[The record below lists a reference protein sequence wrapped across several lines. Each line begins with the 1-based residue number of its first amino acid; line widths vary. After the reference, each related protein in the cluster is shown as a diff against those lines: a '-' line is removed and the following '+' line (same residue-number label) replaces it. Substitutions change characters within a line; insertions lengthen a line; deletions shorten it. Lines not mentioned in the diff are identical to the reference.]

1 MQETGSPRHMQT
13 LGLRKHLSKLA
24 MDDLLQSERSQVASI
39 LSRPTSPGKIEIAS
53 TLQPS
58 SPSNDSEDHLS
69 EEPNEAA
76 VEPATL
82 SSTTSGEGSTL
93 PRTVQPSDGG
103 GSFTLPGTM
112 QLEAPADLQTQSVGD
127 VDWDKFFA
135 STSVGRQ
142 QENMDTG
149 TGDTTEIIFQSG
161 FDHAFVEFYANK
173 NVEMQAWADFSSSL
187 GFE

>member
-1 MQETGSPRHMQT
+1 MAAPDIQ
-13 LGLRKHLSKLA
+13 
-24 MDDLLQSERSQVASI
+24 
-39 LSRPTSPGKIEIAS
+39 IAS

-69 EEPNEAA
+69 EEPNGKCGSFSIMPSQYPALLSPFPPRNSSPESLVEPNISIEEAA

-93 PRTVQPSDGG
+93 PRTVQPSDGD

-112 QLEAPADLQTQSVGD
+112 QLEAPADLQTLSVGD